1 LSASV
6 NVFFVGDI
14 VGKPG
19 LDLTETLL
27 RSYIE
32 KYRIDICIANGE
44 NLSDGKGILPED
56 AQRLFSLGVHVI
68 TGGNHTWDKWQTR
81 KLLAR
86 ESRILRPLN
95 YPKENP
101 GLGYTVID
109 IQGIPKVG
117 VLNIQGRTFMPTID
131 CPFKAA
137 EWAVAK
143 MKEHTNIIIVDF
155 HAEASAEKGA
165 MGWYLDGKVS
175 ALIGTHT
182 HTPTADG
189 RIMPDGTAYITDVGM
204 TGPYDSVIGMKKDI
218 AIRRF
223 IHQTPFKYEGASHD
237 VRFCGVY
244 IQVNTATGKAQKFE
258 QIIFPQFR

>member
-1 LSASV
+1 LSTSV
-6 NVFFVGDI
+6 NILFVGDI

-32 KYRIDICIANGE
+32 KYSIDICIANGE
-44 NLSDGKGILPED
+44 NLSDGKGIVPED
-56 AQRLFSLGVHVI
+56 AQRLFSLGVHAI

-81 KLLAR
+81 KLLAKENR
-86 ESRILRPLN
+86 VLRPLN

-101 GLGYTVID
+101 GLGFTVIEV
-109 IQGIPKVG
+109 QGVPKVG

-137 EWAVAK
+137 EWALAK

-155 HAEASAEKGA
+155 HAEASAEKVA

-223 IHQTPFKYEGASHD
+223 IYQTPFKYEGASHD

-244 IQVNTATGKAQKFE
+244 VQVDVQTGKANKFE
-258 QIIFPQFR
+258 QIIFPQFH

>member
-1 LSASV
+1 MPSSV
-6 NVFFVGDI
+6 NIFFVGDI

-27 RSYIE
+27 RSYLD
-32 KYRIDICIANGE
+32 KYKVDICIANGE
-44 NLSDGKGILPED
+44 NVSDGKGILNED

-86 ESRILRPLN
+86 ENRILRPLN

-101 GLGYTVID
+101 GLGFTVIEPE
-109 IQGIPKVG
+109 GKPKVG
-117 VLNIQGRTFMPTID
+117 VLNIQGRTFMQTID

-137 EWAVAK
+137 EWAIGKIREQTRVL
-143 MKEHTNIIIVDF
+143 IVDF

-165 MGWYLDGKVS
+165 MAWYLDGKVS

-182 HTPTADG
+182 HTPTADA
-189 RIMPDGTAYITDVGM
+189 RIMPEGTAFVTDVGM
-204 TGPYDSVIGMKKDI
+204 TGPYDSVIGMKKDV

-223 IHQTPFKYEGASHD
+223 IQQTPFKYETASHD
-237 VRFCGVY
+237 ARFCGVFV
-244 IQVNTATGKAQKFE
+244 QVDIETGKSLKFE
-258 QIIFPQFR
+258 HVIFPAFQ

>member
-1 LSASV
+1 MSTSV
-6 NVFFVGDI
+6 NILFVGDI

-27 RSYIE
+27 RSYLE
-32 KYRIDICIANGE
+32 KYKVDVCIANGE
-44 NLSDGKGILPED
+44 NLSDGKGILQEH

-81 KLLAR
+81 KLLTK
-86 ESRILRPLN
+86 EKHILRPLN

-101 GLGYTVID
+101 GLGFTVIELE
-109 IQGIPKVG
+109 GIPKVG
-117 VLNIQGRTFMPTID
+117 VLNIQGRTFMQTID
-131 CPFKAA
+131 CPFKTA
-137 EWAVAK
+137 EWALGK
-143 MKEHTNIIIVDF
+143 LKEQTPVIVVDF
-155 HAEASAEKGA
+155 HAEATAEKIA
-165 MGWYLDGKVS
+165 MAWYLDGKVS

-204 TGPYDSVIGMKKDI
+204 TGPYDSVIGLKKDI

-223 IHQTPFKYEGASHD
+223 IYQTPFKYEMASHD
-237 VRFCGVY
+237 ARFCGVFMRVDT
-244 IQVNTATGKAQKFE
+244 QTGKALEFE
-258 QIIFPQFR
+258 QIIFPAFH